1 MASTVQGSVGA
12 ANAGAIVTAIL
23 LVGAVAGQPGVGRP
37 STLGGGGLSPVVTS
51 DVAANGTGNFSIGGL
66 AAGTYEIKAVVNNS
80 QLGNRQGSD
89 VTNTIFVNT
98 IQVDGSS
105 TYKL

>member
-23 LVGAVAGQPGVGRP
+23 LVGAVGGQPGVGRP
-37 STLGGGGLSPVVTS
+37 STGGGGGLSPVVTS

-66 AAGTYEIKAVVNNS
+66 AAGTYQIKAVANNS
-80 QLGNRQGSD
+80 QVGNRIGTDLS
-89 VTNTIFVNT
+89 NLLFVNT
-98 IQVDGSS
+98 ITVDGST
-105 TYKL
+105 TYKI